1 MKIFGTHT
9 VLLSLVE
16 KKNIQQLLY
25 SLIQRLTVAN
35 WKPDDGLKCYF
46 TSRMLSLKRSGR
58 QTGFQLFAFFNFYKL
73 NWSDK
78 KSAKGLFLSSGSN
91 HLFYEKTYLGELGC
105 KSVDDA
111 TLWIENWILF
121 KVMRGHE
128 MIHWCMCVVVS
139 MQTPKYEFTGVK
151 PKNALRKSLA
161 TSVTWINVVYIHE
174 LICQQLT
181 RGLWTLKQRKCHNE
195 MSKLS
200 KRQVKRQKNMDECQW
215 YTFLNRRW
223 ISHWPWNSIICVY
236 AKKIFKTFIVVLNV
250 SSFSFL
256 CEQSLLLPL

>member
-174 LICQQLT
+174 LIC
-181 RGLWTLKQRKCHNE
+181 
-195 MSKLS
+195 
-200 KRQVKRQKNMDECQW
+200 
-215 YTFLNRRW
+215 
-223 ISHWPWNSIICVY
+223 
-236 AKKIFKTFIVVLNV
+236 
-250 SSFSFL
+250 
-256 CEQSLLLPL
+256 